1 MKLNKVLLALLAL
14 SFQTQ
19 AADSQMLDE
28 VVVTAPQSDEP
39 LTVRTNPKA
48 PRQPL
53 PAHDGADYLKTIPGF
68 SVIRKGGTDGD
79 PVFRGMAGSRLN
91 ILLDGETILGGC
103 GGRMDPPTAY
113 VFPAAYDRITVLKG
127 PQTVLHGP
135 GNSAGVVLFEREI
148 KRAEQA
154 GVKANASVMGGSF
167 GRNDEMAEVRAG
179 TPDYYILG
187 NATRS
192 HSGNYKDGNGVK
204 VHSAYTRWSGNAA
217 LGWTPDDHTRLE
229 LTLAKSDGEAAY
241 ADRSVD
247 GSKFERDNYGLKFE
261 KKRISSAVDSIEA
274 QVYYNYIDH
283 VMDNYSLRTPPP
295 PTMMMPNNYAAMN
308 PGRKTTGGRMAI
320 TMLPGDASK
329 ITVGIDSQNNT
340 HTNRMVMAASAA
352 AAETYQSAVRSEDA
366 EFRNIGVFGEAGYM
380 VSEQGRIVG
389 GLRFDDW
396 NAKDNRAAMIMR
408 GMAMVANPTS
418 KQSRNETLTS
428 GFMRYEHGLDSS
440 TVYVGLGR
448 TERAPDYW
456 ELISKESAT
465 TASAFNT
472 NPEKT
477 TQLDIG
483 VNIAGEGLSGSISAF
498 YSKVNDFILIQ
509 SNVNKG
515 TMMMPA
521 LVSIARNIK
530 ATTYG
535 AEAGLT
541 YPVANNWKLN
551 GSLAY
556 VHGENDTDNVP
567 LGQIPPL
574 EARIG
579 ANYDNKVW
587 SAGALLRLVSEQ
599 DRFTINQGNIAGQDI
614 GRTSGFGVF
623 SVNGGWRPRKG
634 MQLTAGV
641 DNLFDRVYAEHISRA
656 GSMVSGFTQTT
667 RVNEPGRTVWVKGNA
682 EF

>member
-14 SFQTQ
+14 SFQSQ
-19 AADSQMLDE
+19 AADMQTLDE

-48 PRQPL
+48 PRQPV

-113 VFPAAYDRITVLKG
+113 IFPAAYDRITVLKG
-127 PQTVLHGP
+127 PQTVLYGP

-154 GVKANASVMGGSF
+154 GVKANGSVMGGSF

-179 TPDYYILG
+179 TPDYYIQG

-192 HSGNYKDGNGVK
+192 HSGNYKDGNGAR

-217 LGWTPDDHTRLE
+217 LGWTPDDNTRLE
-229 LTLAKSDGEAAY
+229 MTLAKSDGEAAY
-241 ADRSVD
+241 ADRTVD

-261 KKRISSAVDSIEA
+261 KKRLSSTVDSIEA
-274 QVYYNYIDH
+274 QAYYNYIDH
-283 VMDNYSLRTPPP
+283 VMDSYSLRAGGNPAS
-295 PTMMMPNNYAAMN
+295 MMAAMN
-308 PGRKTTGGRMAI
+308 PDRRTTGGRLAVGLALGSAVSAKI
-320 TMLPGDASK
+320 GIDTQHNEHKNRYGAAPGYMGDYTLKARDEDAS
-329 ITVGIDSQNNT
+329 
-340 HTNRMVMAASAA
+340 
-352 AAETYQSAVRSEDA
+352 
-366 EFRNIGVFGEAGYM
+366 FRNTGLFGE
-380 VSEQGRIVG
+380 VSFITSERGQIVG
-389 GLRFDDW
+389 GLRFDNWD
-396 NAKDNRAAMIMR
+396 AKDNRAAMIMR
-408 GMAMVANPTS
+408 GMGMVANPTS
-418 KQSRNETLTS
+418 KQSRSETLSS
-428 GFMRYEHGLDSS
+428 GFARYEHGMASS

-456 ELISKESAT
+456 ELISKESAA

-472 NPEKT
+472 KPEKT

-483 VNIAGEGLSGSISAF
+483 VNIAGEGISGSVSAF

-509 SNVNKG
+509 SGVMKG
-515 TMMMPA
+515 MSS
-521 LVSIARNIK
+521 VSIARNIK

-541 YPVANNWKLN
+541 YLVANNWKLN

-556 VHGENDTDNVP
+556 VHGENDTDNVA

-579 ANYDNKVW
+579 ANYDDKVW

-599 DRFTINQGNIAGQDI
+599 DRFTANQGNIAGQDI
-614 GRTSGFGVF
+614 GRTSGFGIF

-641 DNLFDRVYAEHISRA
+641 DNLFDRLYAEHISRA

-667 RVNEPGRTVWVKGNA
+667 RVNEPGRTVWVKGNI